1 MQQNVD
7 KFKIAR
13 TVLNI
18 KVSNNIIA
26 FLWKGC
32 QHPDFKCNEQI
43 KLFQNA

>member
-7 KFKIAR
+7 KFKIAQS
-13 TVLNI
+13 VLNI
-18 KVSNNIIA
+18 KVSNNVIA